1 MVVAPLMQPIRAFG
15 YALLCFEGGL
25 LRTFFLTLVAS
36 VVTVVLIG
44 IVVGYL
50 SFRPEF
56 GSEILSRTSVTFLG
70 LGVAI
75 AGGVLAALSRTER
88 NSKIT
93 DSLVGVGISVSLV
106 PPLCAAGITL
116 SQGDWYDSAGAFMI
130 FLTNFVGISLA
141 CAIVF
146 FVRRYASPER
156 WRAVAGFGTFAVLIA
171 LLSPALAQA
180 GYRARQLSGAED
192 FLARRAAQ
200 YFPPVLSVESTAI
213 TWKGKP
219 YEIVTMMRAA
229 RPPSKIEVRRLN
241 DAMNERLGDRY
252 HLTVVQDPAASIAP

>member
-15 YALLCFEGGL
+15 FALLCFEGPL
-25 LRTFFLTLVAS
+25 IRRFLLTLIAS

-44 IVVGYL
+44 MIVGYL

-106 PPLCAAGITL
+106 PPLCVAGITL
-116 SQGDWYDSAGAFMI
+116 SQGDWYDGAGAFLL
-130 FLTNFVGISLA
+130 FFTNFVGISLA
-141 CAIVF
+141 CAVVF
-146 FVRRYASPER
+146 FVRGYAAPER
-156 WRAVAGFGTFAVLIA
+156 WRALAGFGTFALLVT
-171 LLSPALAQA
+171 LLSPVLGQA
-180 GYRARQLSGAED
+180 GYRARQLSGVED
-192 FLARRAAQ
+192 FLARRAAD
-200 YFPPVLSVESTAI
+200 YFPPVLSVESTVI
-213 TWKGKP
+213 TWKGEP
-219 YEIVTMMRAA
+219 HEIVTTMRAP
-229 RPPSKIEVRRLN
+229 RPPTKIEVRRLN
-241 DAMNERLGDRY
+241 DAMNERLGDQYR
-252 HLTVVQDPAASIAP
+252 LTVVQDPAASIAP